1 MTRYSLFGS
10 VLGINDSLNFHGES
24 VKELTVSMH
33 DCIDN
38 YIDYCRQVGKEP
50 EKEYKGSFNIRI
62 KPEQHRRIALYAA
75 QMGITINQF
84 VSQAIDDK
92 IGILEG

>member
-1 MTRYSLFGS
+1 
-10 VLGINDSLNFHGES
+10 
-24 VKELTVSMH
+24 MH